1 MVFDY
6 ENLFVIRVLFD
17 LNLKEFWSLV
27 IWEIFE
33 ILDKKWGVLPVFK
46 TAHSVS

>member
-17 LNLKEFWSLV
+17 LNLKEFRISM
-27 IWEIFE
+27 I
-33 ILDKKWGVLPVFK
+33 
-46 TAHSVS
+46 